1 MDVYDIRRGGGRVV
15 DFELVYAEWVVQGM
29 RCGDNCE
36 RMEVREW
43 KEWEGL
49 QILGFLGLCGLVC
62 FKLRF
67 SVVRGSHIVLVL
79 HI

>member
-1 MDVYDIRRGGGRVV
+1 MT
-15 DFELVYAEWVVQGM
+15 FEEEEEEGLWILNWFMRNGWYKGM

-43 KEWEGL
+43 EEWEGP